1 MCPVRSEGQDTLE
14 IVTSWHFLLTR
25 AKLMTDV
32 NPLKCGG
39 GVEGI
44 RENSMN
50 PKDCLLELQIFTH
63 TKKNYITTLSPK
75 KKKNALRARLGA
87 FPLHPLFQCP

>member
-63 TKKNYITTLSPK
+63 TKKNYITTPST